1 MTIRSNPVYQA
12 VERVLDRAGIE
23 FTVDQTHRHPRLCF
37 DLNGKKIN
45 FVIPATPSDFRSPMN
60 SVAQL
65 KRMLRSA
72 AERASVLHA
81 EPAPLPSLPT
91 EKVET
96 MSDTM
101 TADAIKVVE
110 FRNQR
115 IETVAVDGVPHVALK
130 PIVEGMGLA
139 WNGQFERLR
148 RDQVLSEF
156 HRVTRMPSHG
166 GPQETITI
174 PLKMLNG
181 FLFGIDA
188 SRVKPGIKAGVI
200 AYQRE
205 CYDAL
210 ASYWLEG
217 AAVNPRADDD
227 VLRRIDGISRM
238 LSHKVTGIEKLQ
250 TVMNERMAQAVA
262 AAELAMEAASKA
274 EHALQAASVDP
285 RAKVVDQITIT
296 EALVALG
303 VPQRGRRS
311 PRARIHARAVK
322 HWMLSGKQVGQ
333 DARTGTILFNA
344 GDIKAFIAENC
355 RDILADHKDHL
366 DREAGQKVLNFPK
379 ARRLMRDFGKG
390 SEAMK

>member
-1 MTIRSNPVYQA
+1 MSIRGNPVYQA
-12 VERVLDRAGIE
+12 VERVLAEAGIA
-23 FTVDQTHRHPRLCF
+23 FTVDLNRRHPRMCF
-37 DLNGKKIN
+37 ELDGAAVS
-45 FVIPATPSDFRSPMN
+45 FVIPKTPSDVRAPLNAAS
-60 SVAQL
+60 QI
-65 KRMLRSA
+65 KRMLRGA
-72 AERASVLHA
+72 AERASVSQA

-130 PIVEGMGLA
+130 PIVEGMGLDWA
-139 WNGQFERLR
+139 SQLQRVK
-148 RDQVLSEF
+148 RDPVLSEGM
-156 HRVTRMPSHG
+156 VMTTMPSVRGH
-166 GPQETITI
+166 QEAVVF

-250 TVMNERMAQAVA
+250 TVMNERVAQAVA

-303 VPQRGRRS
+303 VPQRSRRS
-311 PRARIHARAVK
+311 PRARIHARAIK
-322 HWMLSGKQVGQ
+322 HWALSGKQVGQ
-333 DARTGTILFNA
+333 DARTGTLLFNA
-344 GDIKAFIAENC
+344 GEIKAFITENC
-355 RDILADHKDHL
+355 RDILANHKERL
-366 DREAGQKVLNFPK
+366 DREAGQAVLSFPK
-379 ARRLMRDFGKG
+379 VRQFMRDITRGQAG
-390 SEAMK
+390 E